1 MGQLSLLCTCTSKVL
16 APPTVEQLGRIHSR
30 GFTHFFS
37 SVTDLKRECRRRQLC
52 TRAMDF
58 SLRDIIYVGTA
69 DFGRQNPV
77 IPCWLPYFLLA
88 DTHYSLALFRI
99 RIGIAF

>member
-1 MGQLSLLCTCTSKVL
+1 
-16 APPTVEQLGRIHSR
+16 
-30 GFTHFFS
+30 
-37 SVTDLKRECRRRQLC
+37 
-52 TRAMDF
+52 MDF